1 MQDGVGHLEAL
12 ELSAREPALHLIGW
26 HAHILLGTAL
36 LVKHPYHHA
45 FLTSQLTAFFQPTP
59 RSELV
64 NTLVLPPL
72 AAVAKYGGGGG
83 GCTSAA

>member
-1 MQDGVGHLEAL
+1 M
-12 ELSAREPALHLIGW
+12 SRRYK
-26 HAHILLGTAL
+26 LLGTAL

-59 RSELV
+59 RSALV

-72 AAVAKYGGGGG
+72 AAVAR
-83 GCTSAA
+83 